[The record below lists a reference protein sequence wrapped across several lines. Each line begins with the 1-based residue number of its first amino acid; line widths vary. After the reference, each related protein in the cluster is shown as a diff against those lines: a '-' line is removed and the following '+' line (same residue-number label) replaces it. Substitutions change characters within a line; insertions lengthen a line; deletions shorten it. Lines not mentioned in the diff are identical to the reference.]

1 MQKARGTRVQGGLHR
16 QGPARTVLSPPNCT
30 LVVFSKYLKPYIRGS
45 RAVYFAPTS
54 DEVLSFLYFL
64 QTTRHASIEIRVH
77 RAHLL
82 RKHASIERYSRSSSA
97 RTFLRKHVRRGL
109 HGARTWDKDLQ
120 PFVGEAAG
128 RDTIALCTLY
138 ELTITQTVSVYTMQR
153 LFMFPQKCTLSISA
167 RARTA
172 QCLPAAAR

>member
-1 MQKARGTRVQGGLHR
+1 MQKARGTREGGLHR

-30 LVVFSKYLKPYIRGS
+30 LVVFSKYLKPYILNRNQMKCFLFVHIYKRRDTRQS
-45 RAVYFAPTS
+45 RFAFIERTFC
-54 DEVLSFLYFL
+54 EN
-64 QTTRHASIEIRVH
+64 TRQSRDIRAFIERTHLFAKTCAERSPRCTDMGQGPRPAAGLRIRVG
-77 RAHLL
+77 
-82 RKHASIERYSRSSSA
+82 K
-97 RTFLRKHVRRGL
+97 
-109 HGARTWDKDLQ
+109 
-120 PFVGEAAG
+120 AAG

-138 ELTITQTVSVYTMQR
+138 ELSITQTVSVYTMQR